1 MPMGDPAVSA
11 DAVDAR
17 DGGERRPRVLIIGN
31 DMSVAAMRLAL
42 GGVGFEVL
50 LAANSDEG
58 LHAAKED
65 RADVI
70 LLDVAPRGDRPLAL
84 CRRIKADPE
93 LNRIPVILIAG
104 RQPTAGSG
112 ADGLEAGADA
122 YITRPIDPRELVAW
136 VRAMLRNKQ
145 TEGALRDSEQHFRS
159 LIEKA
164 LDLVAIV
171 DSEGTYRYV
180 SPSHQSASGFAPEE
194 LIGKNAFDFVHPD
207 DLPTLRSAFTAGIGH
222 GGIIASAEYRFR
234 HKNGSWR
241 YVEGVARNLLDD
253 PIVKGVLINARDISE
268 RKQAED
274 EVRRLNAELDQR
286 VRARTR
292 QLEATN
298 QELEAFA
305 YSVSHDL
312 RAPLRAIDGFSKALL
327 EDYGNALDAQAHHFL
342 SRVRAGTVHM
352 AQLIDDLLS
361 LSRVT
366 RSEMRWQSVD
376 LSGLAQTVASEL
388 RKAQPQ
394 RTVEFV
400 IAPGL
405 IAQGDAHLLRLVLE
419 NLLGNAWK
427 YTSQHTHARIEFGTL
442 SAANGDDPGAHGAP
456 DEGHDRQATLVYF
469 VRDDGAGFDMRH
481 VDRLFRAFQR
491 LHSTTEFEGTG
502 IGLATVQRIIHR
514 HGGRIWA
521 EGAVDRGATFYFSLA
536 AMP

>member
-1 MPMGDPAVSA
+1 MCDPAVSA
-11 DAVDAR
+11 DAVDAIYN
-17 DGGERRPRVLIIGN
+17 GERRPRVLTIGN
-31 DMSVAAMRLAL
+31 DISVAGVRLAL
-42 GGVGFEVL
+42 EGVGFEML
-50 LAANSDEG
+50 LATNGTEG
-58 LHAAKED
+58 LRAAKED

-70 LLDVAPRGDRPLAL
+70 LLDVAPRGDHALAL

-93 LNRIPVILIAG
+93 LNRIPVILISG
-104 RQPTAGSG
+104 RQPRAGSG

-145 TEGALRDSEQHFRS
+145 TEGARRDSEH
-159 LIEKA
+159 
-164 LDLVAIV
+164 
-171 DSEGTYRYV
+171 
-180 SPSHQSASGFAPEE
+180 
-194 LIGKNAFDFVHPD
+194 
-207 DLPTLRSAFTAGIGH
+207 
-222 GGIIASAEYRFR
+222 
-234 HKNGSWR
+234 
-241 YVEGVARNLLDD
+241 
-253 PIVKGVLINARDISE
+253 PIVKGVLINARDISG

-286 VRARTR
+286 VRERTR

-298 QELEAFA
+298 HEFEAFA

-327 EDYGNALDAQAHHFL
+327 EDYGNALDPQAHHCL

-352 AQLIDDLLS
+352 AKLLDDLLS

-366 RSEMRWQSVD
+366 HSEMRLQSVD

-388 RKAQPQ
+388 QKAQPH

-405 IAQGDAHLLRLVLE
+405 IAQGDTHLLRLVLE

-427 YTSQHTHARIEFGTL
+427 YTSQHTHARIEFDALPDTDG
-442 SAANGDDPGAHGAP
+442 NDPAAHGAEA
-456 DEGHDRQATLVYF
+456 EGHNLQATPVYF
-469 VRDDGAGFDMRH
+469 VRDDGAGFDIRH
-481 VDRLFRAFQR
+481 VDRLFRVFQR
-491 LHSTTEFEGTG
+491 LHSTNEFEGTG

-521 EGAVDRGATFYFSLA
+521 EGAVDRGATFYFSLP
-536 AMP
+536 AMQ